1 MKTTV
6 QALGL
11 LKAQGLF
18 SKVWR
23 HHLVGRAAFAS
34 GGPEGTSDDSLFR
47 AEIRVVHSNLLDVDG
62 FCSLNTVLLNWLV
75 FDEGSDICAEGL
87 GLTKSTNS

>member
-34 GGPEGTSDDSLFR
+34 GGPEGTSDGSLFR

-62 FCSLNTVLLNWLV
+62 FCSLKSAFGGNWPK
-75 FDEGSDICAEGL
+75 GGL
-87 GLTKSTNS
+87 PRLRPSYGWA